1 MFDGKHFSAGSL
13 GQQQETYET
22 GRVSDPIPGPLRQKL
37 QGWAGR
43 LSAAVLRGIPKKRL
57 GSDFQQQANENAR
70 LTLTS

>member
-37 QGWAGR
+37 QGWAGWPLVCSSPPGDSQEKIGVR
-43 LSAAVLRGIPKKRL
+43 LPAA
-57 GSDFQQQANENAR
+57 SQ
-70 LTLTS
+70 